1 MTDDETGANPDGAND
16 EGPNP
21 DEANAEG
28 PSPDGA
34 NTEERDDDP
43 VLVLVDFQRG
53 FDEPGWGDR
62 NNPDAEANARTLLS
76 AWREASL
83 PVVHVRHDSTEP
95 DSPLRGD
102 RPGFAFKEG
111 FEPADGDRERL
122 VTKRVNGAF
131 VGTDLEEWLAE
142 HGFRRLVV
150 CGLTT
155 DHCVST
161 TTRMAENRGFEVT
174 VVRDATASF
183 DRELGGERFD
193 EERFDADLVH
203 RSALAHLAGE
213 FARIE
218 TTASVRERVDGRRIE
233 ST

>member
-1 MTDDETGANPDGAND
+1 MTDDRGSTGAANGDRGTGPRDHGAGARNHETGPRNGDA
-16 EGPNP
+16 
-21 DEANAEG
+21 
-28 PSPDGA
+28 
-34 NTEERDDDP
+34 P

-53 FDEPGWGDR
+53 FDEPGWGAR
-62 NNPDAEANARTLLS
+62 NNPDAEANARTLLA
-76 AWREASL
+76 AWREADL

-111 FEPADGDRERL
+111 FEPADDEREHL

-131 VGTDLEEWLAE
+131 VGTDLEEWLRE
-142 HGFRRLVV
+142 HGHERLVV

-161 TTRMAENRGFEVT
+161 TTRMAENRGFTVT

-183 DRELGGERFD
+183 DRDLDGES
-193 EERFDADLVH
+193 FDADLVH
-203 RSALAHLAGE
+203 RTALAHLKGE

-218 TTASVRERVDGRRIE
+218 TAASVRERAIDHG
-233 ST
+233 SGSA